1 MHQVTMRMPTH
12 ARINSTNQDGAVHV
26 KLNIIPKSL
35 ELARSVVVL
44 LVRPTANGHC
54 RAQHDRQGLELRRDS
69 IDHHTAVRV
78 AQNVVLE
85 PLGQSVQLHTTN
97 AFVSIGHRPPSF
109 HDKRQERFEIFVA
122 RTITGGRH
130 ATRGGPQNQKGAK
143 IEGDA

>member
-1 MHQVTMRMPTH
+1 MRGSTAPSKTVQFMSSLILSPR
-12 ARINSTNQDGAVHV
+12 AWNS
-26 KLNIIPKSL
+26 
-35 ELARSVVVL
+35 ARSVGREEQVVFL
-44 LVRPTANGHC
+44 FVRPTANGHC
-54 RAQHDRQGLELRRDS
+54 RAQHDPQGLELRRDS
-69 IDHHTAVRV
+69 IDHHTVVRV

-109 HDKRQERFEIFVA
+109 HDKGQERFEIFVA

-130 ATRGGPQNQKGAK
+130 ATRDGPRNQKGAK